1 MNCKKFERLL
11 SRSLDGFLKAGEREK
26 LDEHIESCPSCRRMK
41 EDYELIFD
49 SLREK
54 EFPEPQPYFWE
65 RLRPKLRE
73 RKKLEAWLFWK
84 QLGLRAVPLSLLFAV
99 LITTVLIFSFPEKNG
114 QLSQSGVLLFQ
125 NQNPIQETKT
135 ILEEE
140 KVEDKNMMLI
150 FASLEEKNGSGRHQP

>member
-11 SRSLDGFLKAGEREK
+11 SRSFDRFLKTEEREE
-26 LDEHIESCPSCRRMK
+26 LDEHLESCLSCRRMK

-49 SLREK
+49 TLREK

-84 QLGLRAVPLSLLFAV
+84 RWGLRAVPLSLLFAV
-99 LITTVLIFSFPEKNG
+99 LITSVLIFSSPEKNG

-140 KVEDKNMMLI
+140 KVENKNMMLI
-150 FASLEEKNGSGRHQP
+150 FALLEEKNGSGRHRP

>member
-11 SRSLDGFLKAGEREK
+11 SRSFDGSLKTGEREK
-26 LDEHIESCPSCRRMK
+26 LDEHLESCLSCRRMK
-41 EDYELIFD
+41 EDYELIFNT
-49 SLREK
+49 LREK

-73 RKKLEAWLFWK
+73 RKKLEAWLLWK

-99 LITTVLIFSFPEKNG
+99 LITAVLIFFSPEKNG
-114 QLSQSGVLLFQ
+114 QLSQSGILLFQ

-150 FASLEEKNGSGRHQP
+150 FASLEEKNGSGRYQP